1 MENKTILEYLLS
13 DKEIL
18 EHLRGAKIEELREE
32 AFAEH
37 IRDCAESLRKKKTP
51 AQIQSA
57 AKALAAIPMENQNVA
72 RIWDTGEYLYVMSP
86 RTVVRVR
93 GNGIALEGSSLP
105 VLKAAEKLFDTEQH
119 AGETVSDIDWPFFLA
134 EATTDFKK
142 KKPWIGLYREGA
154 EPYGYAVDAASLVPA
169 LTILCKPE
177 RVWTWGT
184 ERARTMRL
192 ENDSIAVVT
201 LLKKE
206 EKEEGD
212 K

>member
-1 MENKTILEYLLS
+1 MENKIILEYLQHN
-13 DKEIL
+13 DT
-18 EHLRGAKIEELREE
+18 AKLFGE

-37 IRDCAESLRKKKTP
+37 IRDCAESLRKRKTG
-51 AQIQSA
+51 AQIMSA
-57 AKALAAIPMENQNVA
+57 AKAIIAIPMEREDVA

-119 AGETVSDIDWPFFLA
+119 AGETVSDIDWAFFLA

-154 EPYGYAVDAASLVPA
+154 APYGYAADAASLVPA
-169 LTILCKPE
+169 LTILGKPE

-184 ERARTMRL
+184 ERARMMRL

-206 EKEEGD
+206 EKEEGG

>member
-1 MENKTILEYLLS
+1 MENKTILEYLQHN
-13 DKEIL
+13 ET
-18 EHLRGAKIEELREE
+18 AKLFGE

-37 IRDCAESLRKKKTP
+37 IRDCAESLRKRKTG
-51 AQIQSA
+51 AQIMSA
-57 AKALAAIPMENQNVA
+57 AKAIAAIPMENQNVA

-93 GNGIALEGSSLP
+93 GNGIALEGSNLP

-154 EPYGYAVDAASLVPA
+154 APYGYAADAASLVPA

-184 ERARTMRL
+184 ERSRMMRL

-201 LLKKE
+201 PLKKE
-206 EKEEGD
+206 EKKEGD

>member
-1 MENKTILEYLLS
+1 MENKTILE
-13 DKEIL
+13 
-18 EHLRGAKIEELREE
+18 HLQHNDTAKLFGE

-37 IRDCAESLRKKKTP
+37 IRDCAESLRKRKTG
-51 AQIQSA
+51 AQIMSA

-93 GNGIALEGSSLP
+93 GNGIALEGSNLP

-119 AGETVSDIDWPFFLA
+119 AGENVSDIDWPFFLA

-142 KKPWIGLYREGA
+142 KKPWIGLYWEGA
-154 EPYGYAVDAASLVPA
+154 EPYGYAADAASLVPA
-169 LTILCKPE
+169 LTILGKPE

-184 ERARTMRL
+184 ERARTMRM

-206 EKEEGD
+206 EKKEE
-212 K
+212 KA

>member
-1 MENKTILEYLLS
+1 MENKTILEYLQHN
-13 DKEIL
+13 DT
-18 EHLRGAKIEELREE
+18 AKLFGE

-37 IRDCAESLRKKKTP
+37 IRDCAESLRKRKTG
-51 AQIQSA
+51 AQIMSA
-57 AKALAAIPMENQNVA
+57 AKALIAIPTEREDVA

-93 GNGIALEGSSLP
+93 GNGIALEGSGLP

-154 EPYGYAVDAASLVPA
+154 EPYGYAADAASLVPA

-184 ERARTMRL
+184 ERSRTMRL

-206 EKEEGD
+206 EKKEGD

>member
-1 MENKTILEYLLS
+1 MENKTILE
-13 DKEIL
+13 
-18 EHLRGAKIEELREE
+18 HLHDAEIEELWRL
-32 AFAEH
+32 AFDEYVQ
-37 IRDCAESLRKKKTP
+37 DCRASFGRKKTP
-51 AQIQSA
+51 AQLQSA
-57 AKALAAIPMENQNVA
+57 AKALATIPMENQNVA

-86 RTVVRVR
+86 RTVVRAINR
-93 GNGIALEGSSLP
+93 GPALQPSELP

-119 AGETVSDIDWPFFLA
+119 AGENVSDIDWPFFLA

-142 KKPWIGLYREGA
+142 KKPWIGLYWEGA
-154 EPYGYAVDAASLVPA
+154 EPYGYAADAASLVPA
-169 LTILCKPE
+169 LTILGKPE

-184 ERARTMRL
+184 ERARTMRM

-206 EKEEGD
+206 EKKEGN

>member
-1 MENKTILEYLLS
+1 MENKTILEYLQHNETEKLF
-13 DKEIL
+13 
-18 EHLRGAKIEELREE
+18 GE

-37 IRDCAESLRKKKTP
+37 IRDCAESLRKRKTG
-51 AQIQSA
+51 AQIMSA

-93 GNGIALEGSSLP
+93 GDGIALEGSNLP

-142 KKPWIGLYREGA
+142 KKPWIGLYREGMA
-154 EPYGYAVDAASLVPA
+154 PYGYAADAASLVPA

-184 ERARTMRL
+184 ERSRTMRL
-192 ENDSIAVVT
+192 ENDYVSVVT

-206 EKEEGD
+206 EKKEGD

>member
-1 MENKTILEYLLS
+1 MENKTILEYLQ
-13 DKEIL
+13 DDDI
-18 EHLRGAKIEELREE
+18 AKLVGE

-37 IRDCAESLRKKKTP
+37 IRDCAESLRKRKTG

-57 AKALAAIPMENQNVA
+57 VKALAAIPMENQNVA

-93 GNGIALEGSSLP
+93 GNGIAVEGSSLP

-134 EATTDFKK
+134 EATIDFKK

-184 ERARTMRL
+184 DRARMMRL

-206 EKEEGD
+206 EKKEGD

>member
-1 MENKTILEYLLS
+1 MENKTILEYLQHNETEKLF
-13 DKEIL
+13 
-18 EHLRGAKIEELREE
+18 GE

-37 IRDCAESLRKKKTP
+37 IRDCAESLRKRKTG

-57 AKALAAIPMENQNVA
+57 AKAIIAIPMEREDVA

-184 ERARTMRL
+184 ERSRMMRL

-206 EKEEGD
+206 EKKEGD

>member
-1 MENKTILEYLLS
+1 MENKTILEYLQHNETEKLF
-13 DKEIL
+13 
-18 EHLRGAKIEELREE
+18 GE

-51 AQIQSA
+51 AQILSA

-93 GNGIALEGSSLP
+93 GNGIALEGSNLP

-119 AGETVSDIDWPFFLA
+119 AVETVSDIDWPFFLA

-154 EPYGYAVDAASLVPA
+154 EPYGYAADAASLVPA

-184 ERARTMRL
+184 ERSRMMRL

-206 EKEEGD
+206 EKKEGD

>member
-1 MENKTILEYLLS
+1 MEK
-13 DKEIL
+13 
-18 EHLRGAKIEELREE
+18 
-32 AFAEH
+32 
-37 IRDCAESLRKKKTP
+37 
-51 AQIQSA
+51 
-57 AKALAAIPMENQNVA
+57 QNVA

-134 EATTDFKK
+134 EATIDFKK
-142 KKPWIGLYREGA
+142 KKPWIGLYREGMA
-154 EPYGYAVDAASLVPA
+154 PYGYAADAASLVPA

-184 ERARTMRL
+184 ERSRMMRL

-206 EKEEGD
+206 EKKEGD

>member
-1 MENKTILEYLLS
+1 MENKTILEYLQ
-13 DKEIL
+13 DDDI
-18 EHLRGAKIEELREE
+18 AKLVGE

-37 IRDCAESLRKKKTP
+37 IRDCAESLRKRKTG

-57 AKALAAIPMENQNVA
+57 VKALAAIPMENQNVA

-93 GNGIALEGSSLP
+93 GNGIAVEGSSLP

-134 EATTDFKK
+134 EATIDFKK

-184 ERARTMRL
+184 ERSRMMRL

-206 EKEEGD
+206 EKKEGD

>member
-1 MENKTILEYLLS
+1 MENKTILEYLQNN
-13 DKEIL
+13 
-18 EHLRGAKIEELREE
+18 KIGKLFSE

-51 AQIQSA
+51 AQIMSA
-57 AKALAAIPMENQNVA
+57 AKALSAIPMENQNVA
-72 RIWDTGEYLYVMSP
+72 RIWDAGEYLYVMSP

-93 GNGIALEGSSLP
+93 GNGIALEGSGLP

-134 EATTDFKK
+134 EATADFKK
-142 KKPWIGLYREGA
+142 KRKWIGLYREGA
-154 EPYGYAVDAASLVPA
+154 EPYGYAADAASLVPA
-169 LTILCKPE
+169 LTILGRPE

-184 ERARTMRL
+184 ERSRMMRL

-206 EKEEGD
+206 EKKEGD

>member
-1 MENKTILEYLLS
+1 MENKTILEYLQ
-13 DKEIL
+13 DDDI
-18 EHLRGAKIEELREE
+18 AKLVGE

-37 IRDCAESLRKKKTP
+37 IRDCAESLRKRKTG

-57 AKALAAIPMENQNVA
+57 VKALAAIPMENQNVA

-93 GNGIALEGSSLP
+93 GNGIAGEGSSLP

-134 EATTDFKK
+134 EATIDFKK

-184 ERARTMRL
+184 ERSRMMRL

-206 EKEEGD
+206 EKKEGD

>member
-1 MENKTILEYLLS
+1 MENKTILEYLQHNETEKLF
-13 DKEIL
+13 
-18 EHLRGAKIEELREE
+18 GE

-134 EATTDFKK
+134 KATTDFKK

-154 EPYGYAVDAASLVPA
+154 EPYGYAADAASLVPA

-184 ERARTMRL
+184 ERSRMMCL

>member
-1 MENKTILEYLLS
+1 MENKTILE
-13 DKEIL
+13 
-18 EHLRGAKIEELREE
+18 HLQHNETEKLFGE

-37 IRDCAESLRKKKTP
+37 IRDCAESLRKRKTG
-51 AQIQSA
+51 AQIMSA
-57 AKALAAIPMENQNVA
+57 AKAIAAIPMENQNVA

-93 GNGIALEGSSLP
+93 GNGIALEGSGLP

-142 KKPWIGLYREGA
+142 KRTWIGLRREGA

-169 LTILCKPE
+169 LTILGQPE
-177 RVWTWGT
+177 RVWTWGP
-184 ERARTMRL
+184 ERSLMMRL
-192 ENDSIAVVT
+192 ENDYVSVVT

-206 EKEEGD
+206 EKEV
-212 K
+212 KTA